1 MHSRCCI
8 DWYVPNLPWLAL
20 AGVGGRWLMLS
31 PVQFLDTST
40 SFIFGRSLNA
50 LGRAPPGS
58 TASPERTTSPAST
71 PSPESR
77 AFTEAFTTGLKGVS
91 ARRDAPWIRF
101 QLQKFFPDPEF
112 SQATKIVH
120 AFVDEQVR
128 LALHSTQNHH
138 HETEASSAAPTA
150 DKAASGNASPR
161 TPFILLHALARRIRD
176 PIALRYH
183 ILGFFAPARD
193 VTSRCVANALFQLAR
208 HPHEWTKLRK
218 AALELGDTALTFE
231 VLRSERVAPFRHV
244 LFETIRTVGPAA
256 RIWRVALR
264 DVVLPRGGGEDGA
277 APVFVPRGAPVVL
290 GTWCMNHCTEIWGDD
305 VECFRPERFSA
316 ATSGSKATTEET
328 TSSDSRGEARTPD
341 AGLPR
346 VGKEFLPFYAGPRTC
361 PAQQQA
367 MVQATYVLVRLA
379 QTYEKIEN
387 RDPEWEFLQGMR
399 MGVESMNGAKIA
411 FG

>member
-1 MHSRCCI
+1 M
-8 DWYVPNLPWLAL
+8 
-20 AGVGGRWLMLS
+20 
-31 PVQFLDTST
+31 
-40 SFIFGRSLNA
+40 NA
-50 LGRAPPGS
+50 LG
-58 TASPERTTSPAST
+58 ASPESL
-71 PSPESR
+71 

-91 ARRDAPWIRF
+91 ARRDAPWLRF

-112 SQATKIVH
+112 SKATKVVH
-120 AFVDEQVR
+120 ASVDEQVR
-128 LALHSTQNHH
+128 LALLSTQHQP
-138 HETEASSAAPTA
+138 HETEPSSAAGTSPASKGTPEAAGAGGTTA
-150 DKAASGNASPR
+150 SAR
-161 TPFILLHALARRIRD
+161 TPFILLHALAQRIRD
-176 PIALRYH
+176 PVALRYH

-218 AALELGDTALTFE
+218 AALELGDGALTFE
-231 VLRSERVAPFRHV
+231 VLKSDKLAPFRNV
-244 LFETIRTVGPAA
+244 LYETIRTVGPAA

-264 DVVLPRGGGEDGA
+264 DVVLPRGGGEDGLS
-277 APVFVPRGAPVVL
+277 PIFVPRGSPVVL
-290 GTWCMNHCTEIWGDD
+290 GTWCMNHSTEIWGDD
-305 VECFRPERFSA
+305 VESFRPDRFVGRENRSEGR
-316 ATSGSKATTEET
+316 TPSQ
-328 TSSDSRGEARTPD
+328 ARTPT
-341 AGLPR
+341 AEKPR
-346 VGKEFLPFYAGPRTC
+346 VGKEFLPFYGGPRIC